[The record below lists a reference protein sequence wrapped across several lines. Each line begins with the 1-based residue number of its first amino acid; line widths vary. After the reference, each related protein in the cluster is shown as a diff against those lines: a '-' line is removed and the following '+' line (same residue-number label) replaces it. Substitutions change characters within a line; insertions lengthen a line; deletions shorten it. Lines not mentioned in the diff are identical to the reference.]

1 MSNSRLAGRG
11 KPQSQIHS
19 NHLAAVVTVMDG
31 FNFDD
36 MEDGLMEQGDDRGG
50 DKATATAPQ
59 PSVAVSPKK
68 KKAAAKDM
76 LALEGLKGRSCMMCD
91 KKQYQ
96 KSRFCNF
103 HKKEAEVLKKD
114 AIEAGYT
121 EFYESQCS
129 NGELYKKMLTEFMA
143 KCASKGAGVKRDR
156 FNWVQYKETAYK
168 AREVRRGRSGQAS
181 AAFDSRA
188 AFDV

>member
-1 MSNSRLAGRG
+1 MSNSRLAVRG
-11 KPQSQIHS
+11 NPQSQIHS
-19 NHLAAVVTVMDG
+19 NHFAVVVTVMEG

-36 MEDGLMEQGDDRGG
+36 MEDGLIEQSDDRGG
-50 DKATATAPQ
+50 DKAKVTAPQ
-59 PSVAVSPKK
+59 PSVAASPKK
-68 KKAAAKDM
+68 KKAKDV
-76 LALEGLKGRSCMMCD
+76 LALEGLKGRSCVMCD

-103 HKKEAEVLKKD
+103 HKKEAEALKKD
-114 AIEAGYT
+114 AIEAGYY

-129 NGELYKKMLTEFMA
+129 NGELCKKMLTEFMS

-181 AAFDSRA
+181 AAFDSA
-188 AFDV
+188 AVFDPNA